1 MMDSCFSPKNLI
13 RLQSAVLCANCEV
26 VSEGTNGHCAACGS
40 QALLS
45 LSRILGGP
53 LASPMPFDFADSS
66 LITDERLRSMTYL
79 PAA

>member
-1 MMDSCFSPKNLI
+1 MEGCLSPKNLI

-53 LASPMPFDFADSS
+53 LTTPMPFDFADSG
-66 LITDERLRSMTYL
+66 LVADERLRSIAYL
-79 PAA
+79 SAA